1 MNLPAPTFRTTTL
14 MPRFPIALISCH
26 VLPLALAAFGHVS
39 AAIAGD
45 WPQILGPGR
54 DGIAVNERLHAEWP
68 ARGPKKLWESPVG
81 DGFAGVAV
89 AGERVIAFVREGNN
103 EVVRCYAAATGDV
116 VWESPSPCDWQGGI
130 STDKGPRC
138 VPLIAS
144 SRIITL
150 GVTGVLRCL
159 KIDSGEEVWRR
170 NTQTDFE
177 PLEGYFGVGS
187 TPVLAGDRVIVNVG
201 GRANNSVVA
210 FSLKDGS
217 TLWNV
222 FTDAASYSSPVIA
235 KSGEQQLAIVITRL
249 HLCGIDTASGRLVFS
264 LPFGARGPTVNGA
277 SPVILNDRIFVS
289 SSYNI
294 GSLMVSFDGSAA
306 KELQRDEEIL
316 ATQYA
321 TPVRGSSSSGGSSL
335 LFAIDGRQDAGSG
348 SASLKCL
355 DVDNWK
361 ILWEKTGF
369 DYGSLLRVNDE
380 LLILTCGGELIR
392 AAADSSKYRELARAR
407 VLSATDSG
415 YRLPALSN
423 GRLFIR
429 DDTTLR
435 CLEVGPLK

>member
-1 MNLPAPTFRTTTL
+1 
-14 MPRFPIALISCH
+14 MPKRCHSFFSRHALSL
-26 VLPLALAAFGHVS
+26 VLSALAQ
-39 AAIAGD
+39 AAAAAGD

-54 DGIAVNERLHAEWP
+54 DGIAVGEQLHATWP
-68 ARGPKKLWESPVG
+68 ARGPKKLWESSVG

-89 AGERVIAFVREGNN
+89 AGERVIAFVREGSD
-103 EVVRCYAAATGDV
+103 EIVRCYAAATGDV
-116 VWESPSPCDWQGGI
+116 VWQSPSPCDWQGGI

-138 VPLIAS
+138 VPLVAGN
-144 SRIITL
+144 RIITL

-159 KIDSGEEVWRR
+159 KTDSGEEVWRR
-170 NTQTDFE
+170 DTQADFE

-210 FSLKDGS
+210 FSLQDGS

-222 FTDAASYSSPVIA
+222 FTDSASYSSPVIA
-235 KSGEQQLAIVITRL
+235 KSGEQQLAIVVTRL
-249 HLCGIDTASGRLVFS
+249 HLCGIDTSSGRLVFS

-277 SPVILNDRIFVS
+277 SPVILKDRIFVS

-294 GSLMVSFDGSAA
+294 GSLMVSFNGTSA

-321 TPVRGSSSSGGSSL
+321 TPVRGSSGGV
-335 LFAIDGRQDAGSG
+335 LFAMDGRQDAGSG

-355 DVDNWK
+355 DVDSWK

-369 DYGSLLRVNDE
+369 DYGSLVRVNDE
-380 LLILTCGGELIR
+380 LLIITCGGELIR
-392 AAADSSKYRELARAR
+392 AAADSGRYRELARAK
-407 VLSATDSG
+407 VLSPTDSG

-429 DDTTLR
+429 DDTTLK